1 MCETFHLSYTH
12 ETGIVAWADGDIY
25 EAFSG
30 PAMQKGDFWKI
41 HLGRQIELDEDDFDG
56 SQFLEG
62 LLEDVLLFPMASYV
76 GDRAEGR
83 WETVEESPGIWV
95 TRPKA
100 DMDAAESDEDSGNS
114 SECDIEDY
122 ETLYQREDEA
132 LEGLEDAPENP
143 VLYSDRYESSPEAE
157 SDIEMTDGDSSEH
170 DADYAWQ
177 ANISDRVYFPSDKSD
192 NDTGK
197 GEGEGETQ
205 DEEGE
210 DGAETLG
217 DDSDSAGSDF
227 DSDEVLSG
235 DEGHSLQG

>member
-1 MCETFHLSYTH
+1 
-12 ETGIVAWADGDIY
+12 
-25 EAFSG
+25 
-30 PAMQKGDFWKI
+30 
-41 HLGRQIELDEDDFDG
+41 
-56 SQFLEG
+56 
-62 LLEDVLLFPMASYV
+62 
-76 GDRAEGR
+76 
-83 WETVEESPGIWV
+83 
-95 TRPKA
+95 
-100 DMDAAESDEDSGNS
+100 
-114 SECDIEDY
+114 
-122 ETLYQREDEA
+122 
-132 LEGLEDAPENP
+132 
-143 VLYSDRYESSPEAE
+143 
-157 SDIEMTDGDSSEH
+157 MTDGDSSEH